1 MSAIPEKATGEI
13 HIRGGVRLQGKVKI
27 QGSKN
32 AALPILAATIL
43 TEGESCLKDCP
54 KISDVYRMLRLLR
67 SLGGYARWEGEGV
80 CVSTGSI
87 TTRDMPADAITGM
100 RSSLCLLGALL
111 ARCGSIVMEYPG
123 GCVIGE
129 RPIDLH
135 LQALRQMGVRFHE
148 EGGRICGRA
157 PEGLLGA
164 EISLP
169 FPSVGATENILLAA
183 VTARGRTRLEGAA
196 REPEVEALCR
206 YLNACGA
213 RIDGVGTSRLEIQG
227 VRRLHGASYRIP
239 ADRIVAGTYL
249 YAALGTRGCI
259 LLEQAPCQHMGAVIH
274 LAERMGALCQVT
286 SEGLYVQSLGELVSP
301 GLIRTGVYPG
311 FPTDMQSVAL
321 AVSTMALGET
331 RIEERIFEN
340 RFRVAQPLRQ
350 MGADIRQT
358 DPGSLWVEGG
368 RRLRGERV
376 EACELRG
383 GAALVVAG
391 LMAEGETIVTGCEY
405 IGRGY
410 ENICKDFRE
419 LGARIYS
426 VQDAA
431 EKE

>member
-1 MSAIPEKATGEI
+1 MSAIPERATGEI
-13 HIRGGVRLQGKVKI
+13 HIRGGVRLQGKVKV

-43 TEGESCLKDCP
+43 VEGESCLKDCP
-54 KISDVYRMLRLLR
+54 KISDVYRMLRLLQ
-67 SLGGYARWEGEGV
+67 SLGGHVRWEGEGV

-87 TTRDMPADAITGM
+87 TTQDMPEDAITGM

-111 ARCGSIVMEYPG
+111 AKCGSIVMEYPG

-129 RPIDLH
+129 RPINLH
-135 LQALRQMGVRFHE
+135 LQALEQMGVHFCE
-148 EGGRICGRA
+148 EEDRICGQA
-157 PEGLLGA
+157 PEGLHGA
-164 EISLP
+164 DISLAL
-169 FPSVGATENILLAA
+169 PSVGATENIILAA
-183 VTARGRTRLEGAA
+183 VTARGRTRISGAA

-213 RIDGVGTSRLEIQG
+213 RIDGIGSSRLEIQG
-227 VRRLHGASYRIP
+227 VRLLHGACYRIP

-259 LLEQAPCQHMGAVIH
+259 LLEQAPCRHMQAVIRM
-274 LAERMGALCQVT
+274 AERMGAICQET
-286 SEGLYVQSLGELVSP
+286 GEGLYVQSLGELISP
-301 GLIRTGVYPG
+301 GVIRTGGYPG

-321 AVSTMALGET
+321 AVCTMAQGET

-340 RFRVAQPLRQ
+340 RFRVADPLRQ
-350 MGADIRQT
+350 MGADIQQL
-358 DPGSLWVEGG
+358 DSHSLLVCGNSL
-368 RRLRGERV
+368 LRGQRV

-391 LMAEGETIVTGCEY
+391 LLAEGETIVTGCEF
-405 IGRGY
+405 IERGY
-410 ENICKDFRE
+410 GNICKDLRE

-426 VQDAA
+426 V
-431 EKE
+431 

>member
-1 MSAIPEKATGEI
+1 MSAIPQKATGEI

-43 TEGESCLKDCP
+43 AEGESCLKDCP
-54 KISDVYRMLRLLR
+54 KISDVYRMLRLLQ
-67 SLGGYARWEGEGV
+67 SLGGHVRWEGEGV

-87 TTRDMPADAITGM
+87 TTQDMPADAITGM

-123 GCVIGE
+123 GCVIGK

-135 LQALRQMGVRFHE
+135 LQALEQMGVCFHE
-148 EGGRICGRA
+148 EGGRICGQA
-157 PEGLLGA
+157 PKGLCGA

-169 FPSVGATENILLAA
+169 LPSVGATENILLAA
-183 VTARGRTRLEGAA
+183 VTARGCTRIEGAA

-213 RIDGVGTSRLEIQG
+213 RIDGIGTSRLEIQG
-227 VRRLHGASYRIP
+227 VRRIHGATYRIP

-259 LLEQAPCQHMGAVIH
+259 LLEQAPCQHMHAVIH
-274 LAERMGALCQVT
+274 MAERMGAICQVT
-286 SEGLYVQSLGELVSP
+286 REGLYVQSLGELVSP

-311 FPTDMQSVAL
+311 FPTDMQSIAL
-321 AVSTMALGET
+321 AVSTMASGET
-331 RIEERIFEN
+331 RIEERIFED
-340 RFRVAQPLRQ
+340 RFRVADPLRQ

-358 DPGSLWVEGG
+358 DPCCLRVGGSC
-368 RRLRGERV
+368 RLHGERV
-376 EACELRG
+376 RACELRG

-405 IGRGY
+405 IERGY
-410 ENICKDFRE
+410 ENICKDLRE
-419 LGARIYS
+419 LGARINS
-426 VQDAA
+426 V
-431 EKE
+431 

>member
-1 MSAIPEKATGEI
+1 MSAIPEKTTGEI
-13 HIRGGVRLQGKVKI
+13 HIRGGVRLQGKVKV

-43 TEGESCLKDCP
+43 VEGESCLKDCP
-54 KISDVYRMLRLLR
+54 KISDVYRMLRLLQ
-67 SLGGYARWEGEGV
+67 SLGGHVRWEGEGV

-87 TTRDMPADAITGM
+87 TTQDMPEDAITGM

-111 ARCGSIVMEYPG
+111 AKCGSIVMEYPG

-129 RPIDLH
+129 RPINLH
-135 LQALRQMGVRFHE
+135 LQALEQMGVRFCE
-148 EGGRICGRA
+148 EEDRICGQA
-157 PEGLLGA
+157 PEGLHGA
-164 EISLP
+164 DISLAL
-169 FPSVGATENILLAA
+169 PSVGATENIVLAA
-183 VTARGRTRLEGAA
+183 VTARGRTRISGAA

-213 RIDGVGTSRLEIQG
+213 RIDGIGSSCLEIQG
-227 VRRLHGASYRIP
+227 VRQLHGACYRIP

-259 LLEQAPCQHMGAVIH
+259 LLEQAPCRHMQAVIRM
-274 LAERMGALCQVT
+274 AERMGAICQET
-286 SEGLYVQSLGELVSP
+286 GEGLYVQSLGELFSP
-301 GLIRTGVYPG
+301 GVIRTGCYPG

-321 AVSTMALGET
+321 AVCTMAQGET

-340 RFRVAQPLRQ
+340 RFRVAEPLRQ
-350 MGADIRQT
+350 MGADIRQL
-358 DPGSLWVEGG
+358 DSHSLLVCGNSL
-368 RRLRGERV
+368 LRGQRV

-391 LMAEGETIVTGCEY
+391 LLAEGETVVTGCEF
-405 IGRGY
+405 IERGY
-410 ENICKDFRE
+410 ENICKDLRE

-426 VQDAA
+426 V
-431 EKE
+431 

>member
-1 MSAIPEKATGEI
+1 MSAIPQKATGEI
-13 HIRGGVRLQGKVKI
+13 RIRGGVRLQGKVKI

-43 TEGESCLKDCP
+43 AEGESCLKDCP
-54 KISDVYRMLRLLR
+54 KISDVYRMLRLLQ
-67 SLGGYARWEGEGV
+67 SLGGHVRWEGEGV

-87 TTRDMPADAITGM
+87 TTQDMPADAITGM

-123 GCVIGE
+123 GCVIGK

-135 LQALRQMGVRFHE
+135 LQALEQMGVCFHE

-157 PEGLLGA
+157 PKGLCGA

-169 FPSVGATENILLAA
+169 LPSVGATENILLAA
-183 VTARGRTRLEGAA
+183 VTASGCTRIEGAA

-213 RIDGVGTSRLEIQG
+213 RIDGIGTSRLEIRG
-227 VRRLHGASYRIP
+227 VRRIHGATYRIP

-259 LLEQAPCQHMGAVIH
+259 LLEQAPCQHMRAVIH
-274 LAERMGALCQVT
+274 MAERMGAICQVT
-286 SEGLYVQSLGELVSP
+286 GEGLYVQSLGEVVSP

-311 FPTDMQSVAL
+311 FPTDMQSIAL
-321 AVSTMALGET
+321 AVSAMASGET
-331 RIEERIFEN
+331 RIEERIFED
-340 RFRVAQPLRQ
+340 RFRVAEPLRQ
-350 MGADIRQT
+350 MGADIRQI
-358 DPGSLWVEGG
+358 DPGSLWVKGG
-368 RRLRGERV
+368 SRLHGERV
-376 EACELRG
+376 KACELRG

-391 LMAEGETIVTGCEY
+391 LMAEGETVITGCEY
-405 IGRGY
+405 IERGY
-410 ENICKDFRE
+410 ENICKDLRE
-419 LGARIYS
+419 LGARINS
-426 VQDAA
+426 V
-431 EKE
+431 

>member
-1 MSAIPEKATGEI
+1 MSAIPEKTTGEI
-13 HIRGGVRLQGKVKI
+13 HIRGGVRLQGKVKV

-43 TEGESCLKDCP
+43 TEGENCLKDCP
-54 KISDVYRMLRLLR
+54 KISDVYRMLRLLQ
-67 SLGGYARWEGEGV
+67 SLGGHARWEGEGV

-87 TTRDMPADAITGM
+87 TTQDMPADAITGM

-135 LQALRQMGVRFHE
+135 LLALEQMGVRFHE
-148 EGGRICGRA
+148 EGNRICGQA
-157 PEGLLGA
+157 PEGLHGA
-164 EISLP
+164 DISLAL
-169 FPSVGATENILLAA
+169 PSVGATENIVLAA
-183 VTARGRTRLEGAA
+183 VTARGRTRLSGAA

-213 RIDGVGTSRLEIQG
+213 RIDGIGSSDLEIQG
-227 VRRLHGASYRIP
+227 VKCLHGATYRIP

-249 YAALGTRGCI
+249 YAALGTRGCV
-259 LLEQAPCQHMGAVIH
+259 LLEQAPCRHMHAVIRM
-274 LAERMGALCQVT
+274 AERMGAICQET
-286 SEGLYVQSLGELVSP
+286 GEGLYVQSLGELLSP

-321 AVSTMALGET
+321 AVAAMAQGET
-331 RIEERIFEN
+331 RIEEHIFEN
-340 RFRVAQPLRQ
+340 RFRVAEPLRQ
-350 MGADIRQT
+350 MGADIRQQ
-358 DPGSLWVEGG
+358 DAHSLEVGG
-368 RRLRGERV
+368 GCQLRGRRV

-391 LMAEGETIVTGCEY
+391 LMAEGETVVTGCEF
-405 IGRGY
+405 IERGY
-410 ENICKDFRE
+410 ENICKDLRE

-426 VQDAA
+426 V
-431 EKE
+431 

>member
-1 MSAIPEKATGEI
+1 MSAIPQKATGEI
-13 HIRGGVRLQGKVKI
+13 HIRGGVRLQGKVKV

-43 TEGESCLKDCP
+43 AEGESYLKDCP
-54 KISDVYRMLRLLR
+54 KISDVYRMLRLLQ
-67 SLGGYARWEGEGV
+67 SLGGHVHWEGEGV

-87 TTRDMPADAITGM
+87 TTQDMPADAITGM

-123 GCVIGE
+123 GCVIGK

-135 LQALRQMGVRFHE
+135 LQALEQMGVCFHE
-148 EGGRICGRA
+148 EGERICGQA
-157 PEGLLGA
+157 PEGLSGA

-169 FPSVGATENILLAA
+169 LPSVGATENILLAA
-183 VTARGRTRLEGAA
+183 VTAKGCTRIKGAA

-213 RIDGVGTSRLEIQG
+213 RIDGVGTSCLEIQG
-227 VRRLHGASYRIP
+227 VRRLHGATYRIP
-239 ADRIVAGTYL
+239 TDRIVAGTYL

-259 LLEQAPCQHMGAVIH
+259 LLEQAPCQHMHAVIH
-274 LAERMGALCQVT
+274 MAEQMGAICQVT
-286 SEGLYVQSLGELVSP
+286 SEGLYVQSLGELASP
-301 GLIRTGVYPG
+301 GLVRTGVYPG

-321 AVSTMALGET
+321 AVSTMATGDT

-340 RFRVAQPLRQ
+340 RFRVAKPLQQ
-350 MGADIRQT
+350 MGADIWQI
-358 DPGSLWVEGG
+358 DPGKLWVGG
-368 RRLRGERV
+368 NCRLHGERV

-405 IGRGY
+405 IERGY

-419 LGARIYS
+419 LGARIHS
-426 VQDAA
+426 V
-431 EKE
+431 

>member
-1 MSAIPEKATGEI
+1 MSAIPAKATGEI
-13 HIRGGVRLQGKVKI
+13 HIRGGVRLQGKVKV

-43 TEGESCLKDCP
+43 AEGESCLKDCP
-54 KISDVYRMLRLLR
+54 KISDVYRMLRLLQ
-67 SLGGYARWEGEGV
+67 SLGGHVRWEGEGV

-87 TTRDMPADAITGM
+87 TTQDMPADAITGM

-111 ARCGSIVMEYPG
+111 AKCGSIVMEYPG
-123 GCVIGE
+123 GCVIGQ

-135 LQALRQMGVRFHE
+135 LQALEQMGVRFHE
-148 EGGRICGRA
+148 EGDRICGQA
-157 PEGLLGA
+157 PEGLSGA
-164 EISLP
+164 DITLAL
-169 FPSVGATENILLAA
+169 PSVGATENILLAA
-183 VTARGRTRLEGAA
+183 VTAKGRTRVSGAA

-213 RIDGVGTSRLEIQG
+213 RIDGIGGSCLEIQG
-227 VRRLHGASYRIP
+227 VRRLHGACYRIP

-259 LLEQAPCQHMGAVIH
+259 LLEQAPCAHMQAVIRM
-274 LAERMGALCQVT
+274 AERMGAICQET
-286 SEGLYVQSLGELVSP
+286 GEGLYVQSLGELISP
-301 GLIRTGVYPG
+301 GVIRTGVYPG

-321 AVSTMALGET
+321 AVSTMAQGET

-340 RFRVAQPLRQ
+340 RFRVAEPLRQ
-350 MGADIRQT
+350 MGADIRQL
-358 DPGSLWVEGG
+358 DSHSLLTGG
-368 RRLRGERV
+368 NSRLCGRRV

-391 LMAEGETIVTGCEY
+391 LMAEGETVVTGCEF
-405 IGRGY
+405 IERGY
-410 ENICKDFRE
+410 GNICKDLRE

-426 VQDAA
+426 V
-431 EKE
+431 

>member
-43 TEGESCLKDCP
+43 AEGESCLKDCP
-54 KISDVYRMLRLLR
+54 KISDVYRMLRLLQ
-67 SLGGYARWEGEGV
+67 SLGGRVYWEGDGV

-87 TTRDMPADAITGM
+87 TTQDMPEDAITGM

-111 ARCGSIVMEYPG
+111 ARCGGIVMEHPG

-129 RPIDLH
+129 RPIDMH
-135 LQALRQMGVRFHE
+135 LQALRQMGVHFHE
-148 EGGRICGRA
+148 EGGRICGEA
-157 PEGLLGA
+157 PGGLCGA

-169 FPSVGATENILLAA
+169 FPSVGATENVLLAA
-183 VTARGRTRLEGAA
+183 VMARGCTQIRGAA

-213 RIDGVGTSRLEIQG
+213 RIDGVGTSCLNIQG
-227 VRRLHGASYRIP
+227 VEKLHGASYRIP

-249 YAALGTRGCI
+249 YAALGTKGCV
-259 LLEQAPCQHMGAVIH
+259 LLEQAPWQHMHAVIRM
-274 LAERMGALCQVT
+274 AEKMGAICQMT
-286 SEGLYVQSLGELVSP
+286 EEGLYVQSLGELIPAPV
-301 GLIRTGVYPG
+301 IRTGVYPG
-311 FPTDMQSVAL
+311 FPTDMQSIAL
-321 AVSTMALGET
+321 AVSTMASGET

-340 RFRVAQPLRQ
+340 RFRVAQPLRH
-350 MGADIRQT
+350 MGADIRQQG
-358 DPGSLWVEGG
+358 PGSLTVKGVEH
-368 RRLRGERV
+368 LRGERV

-391 LMAEGETIVTGCEY
+391 LMAEGETVITGCEY
-405 IGRGY
+405 IERGY
-410 ENICKDFRE
+410 ENICKDLRE
-419 LGARIYS
+419 LGARIVS
-426 VQDAA
+426 V
-431 EKE
+431 

>member
-1 MSAIPEKATGEI
+1 MSAIPQKATGEI
-13 HIRGGVRLQGKVKI
+13 HIRGGVRLQGKVKV

-43 TEGESCLKDCP
+43 AEGESCLKDCP
-54 KISDVYRMLRLLR
+54 KISDVDRMLRLLQ
-67 SLGGYARWEGEGV
+67 SLGGHVRWEGEGV

-87 TTRDMPADAITGM
+87 TTRDMPSDAITGM

-123 GCVIGE
+123 GCVIGK

-135 LQALRQMGVRFHE
+135 LQALERMGVRFWQ
-148 EGGRICGRA
+148 EGDKICGQA
-157 PEGLLGA
+157 PEGLSGA
-164 EISLP
+164 VISLP

-183 VTARGRTRLEGAA
+183 VTARGCTRIEGAA

-213 RIDGVGTSRLEIQG
+213 RIEGVGASCLEIRG
-227 VRRLHGASYRIP
+227 VRRLHGAAYRIP

-249 YAALGTRGCI
+249 YAALGTRGCV
-259 LLEQAPCQHMGAVIH
+259 LLEQAPCRQMHAVIH
-274 LAERMGALCQVT
+274 MAERMGAVCHVT
-286 SEGLYVQSLGELVSP
+286 EEGLYVQSVGELVSP

-321 AVSTMALGET
+321 AVCAVAAGET

-340 RFRVAQPLRQ
+340 RFRVAEPLRQ
-350 MGADIRQT
+350 MGADIRQ
-358 DPGSLWVEGG
+358 DGPCSLWTGGG
-368 RRLRGERV
+368 RCLRGERV
-376 EACELRG
+376 KAAELRG

-391 LMAEGETIVTGCEY
+391 LMAEGETTVTGCEY
-405 IGRGY
+405 IERGN
-410 ENICKDFRE
+410 ETICKDLRE

-426 VQDAA
+426 V
-431 EKE
+431 

>member
-1 MSAIPEKATGEI
+1 MSAIPQKATGEI
-13 HIRGGVRLQGKVKI
+13 HIRGGVRLQGKVKV

-43 TEGESCLKDCP
+43 AEGESYLKGCP
-54 KISDVYRMLRLLR
+54 KISDVYRMLRLLQ
-67 SLGGYARWEGEGV
+67 SLGAHVYWEGEGV
-80 CVSTGSI
+80 CISTGSI
-87 TTRDMPADAITGM
+87 TTQDMPADAITGM

-123 GCVIGE
+123 GCVIGK

-135 LQALRQMGVRFHE
+135 LRALEQMGVRFHE
-148 EGGRICGRA
+148 EGGRICGQA
-157 PEGLLGA
+157 PKGLSGA

-169 FPSVGATENILLAA
+169 LPSVGATENILLAA
-183 VTARGRTRLEGAA
+183 VTARGCTRIEGAA

-213 RIDGVGTSRLEIQG
+213 RIDGIGTSCLEIQG
-227 VRRLHGASYRIP
+227 VRRLHGALCRIP

-259 LLEQAPCQHMGAVIH
+259 LLEEAPCQHMRSVIRM
-274 LAERMGALCQVT
+274 AERMGAICQVT
-286 SEGLYVQSLGELVSP
+286 GEGLYIQSLGELVSP

-321 AVSTMALGET
+321 AVSTTASGET
-331 RIEERIFEN
+331 RIEECIFEN
-340 RFRVAQPLRQ
+340 RFRVAEPLRQ

-358 DPGSLWVEGG
+358 APGSLWVGG
-368 RRLRGERV
+368 GCRLRGERV
-376 EACELRG
+376 QALELRG

-405 IGRGY
+405 IERGY
-410 ENICKDFRE
+410 ENICKDLRE
-419 LGARIYS
+419 LGARINS
-426 VQDAA
+426 V
-431 EKE
+431 

>member
-1 MSAIPEKATGEI
+1 MSAIPDKNAGEI

-43 TEGESCLKDCP
+43 TEGENCLKDCP
-54 KISDVYRMLRLLR
+54 KISDVYRMLRLLQ
-67 SLGGYARWEGEGV
+67 SLGGHVRWEGDGV

-135 LQALRQMGVRFHE
+135 LQALKQMGVRFHE
-148 EGGRICGRA
+148 EDGRICGQA
-157 PEGLLGA
+157 PEGLSGA
-164 EISLP
+164 DISLAL
-169 FPSVGATENILLAA
+169 PSVGATENIVLAA
-183 VTARGRTRLEGAA
+183 VTAKGRTRVRGAA

-213 RIDGVGTSRLEIQG
+213 RIDGVGSSELEIQG
-227 VRRLHGASYRIP
+227 VERLHGASYRIP
-239 ADRIVAGTYL
+239 TDRIVAGTYL
-249 YAALGTRGCI
+249 YAALGTRGCV
-259 LLEQAPCQHMGAVIH
+259 LLEQAPCGHMQAVIRM
-274 LAERMGALCQVT
+274 AERMGALCQET
-286 SEGLYVQSLGELVSP
+286 GEGLYVQSLGELLSP
-301 GLIRTGVYPG
+301 ALIRTGVYPG

-321 AVSTMALGET
+321 AVATMAAGET

-340 RFRVAQPLRQ
+340 RFRVAEPLRR

-358 DPGSLWVEGG
+358 DSGSLWIKGG
-368 RRLRGERV
+368 CRLHGERV

-391 LMAEGETIVTGCEY
+391 LMAEGETQITGCEF
-405 IGRGY
+405 IERGY
-410 ENICKDFRE
+410 ENICKDLRE
-419 LGARIYS
+419 LGARIYG
-426 VQDAA
+426 V
-431 EKE
+431 

>member
-1 MSAIPEKATGEI
+1 MSAIPQKTTGEI
-13 HIRGGVRLQGKVKI
+13 HIRGGVRLQGKVKV

-43 TEGESCLKDCP
+43 AEGESCLKDCP
-54 KISDVYRMLRLLR
+54 KISDVYRMLRLLQ
-67 SLGGYARWEGEGV
+67 SLGGHVHWEGDGV

-87 TTRDMPADAITGM
+87 ITQDMPADAITGM

-123 GCVIGE
+123 GCVIGK
-129 RPIDLH
+129 RPINLH
-135 LQALRQMGVRFHE
+135 LQALEQMGVRFHE
-148 EGGRICGRA
+148 EGDRICGQA
-157 PEGLLGA
+157 PQGLQGA
-164 EISLP
+164 EIFLAL
-169 FPSVGATENILLAA
+169 PSVGATENILLAA
-183 VTARGRTRLEGAA
+183 VTARGCTRIQGAA

-213 RIDGVGTSRLEIQG
+213 RIDGIGSSCLEIQG
-227 VRRLHGASYRIP
+227 VRRLHGATYRIP
-239 ADRIVAGTYL
+239 TDRIVAGTYL

-259 LLEQAPCQHMGAVIH
+259 LLEQAPCQHMHGVIR
-274 LAERMGALCQVT
+274 LAERMGAICQVT
-286 SEGLYVQSLGELVSP
+286 GEGLYVQSLGELVSP
-301 GLIRTGVYPG
+301 GLIHTGVYPG
-311 FPTDMQSVAL
+311 FPTDMQSIVL
-321 AVSTMALGET
+321 AVSTMASGET

-358 DPGSLWVEGG
+358 DSNSLWVGG
-368 RRLRGERV
+368 GCRLHGERV

-391 LMAEGETIVTGCEY
+391 LMAEGETVVTGCEY
-405 IGRGY
+405 IERGY
-410 ENICKDFRE
+410 ENICKDLRE

-426 VQDAA
+426 V
-431 EKE
+431 

>member
-1 MSAIPEKATGEI
+1 MSAIPQKATGEI
-13 HIRGGVRLQGKVKI
+13 HIRGGVRLQGKVKV

-43 TEGESCLKDCP
+43 AEGESCLKDCP
-54 KISDVYRMLRLLR
+54 KISDVYRMLRLLQ
-67 SLGGYARWEGEGV
+67 SLGGHARWEGEGV

-87 TTRDMPADAITGM
+87 TTQDMPSDAITGM

-123 GCVIGE
+123 GCVIGK

-135 LQALRQMGVRFHE
+135 LQALERMGVRFWQ
-148 EGGRICGRA
+148 EGDKICGRA
-157 PEGLLGA
+157 PEGLSGA
-164 EISLP
+164 VISLP

-183 VTARGRTRLEGAA
+183 VTARGCTRIEGAA

-213 RIDGVGTSRLEIQG
+213 RIDGVGASCLEIQG
-227 VRRLHGASYRIP
+227 VRRLHGATYRIP

-249 YAALGTRGCI
+249 YAALGTRGCV
-259 LLEQAPCQHMGAVIH
+259 LLEQAPCRHMHAVIH
-274 LAERMGALCQVT
+274 MAERMGAICQVT
-286 SEGLYVQSLGELVSP
+286 DEGLYVQSIGELVSP

-321 AVSTMALGET
+321 AVSTMAVGET

-340 RFRVAQPLRQ
+340 RFRVAKPLRQ
-350 MGADIRQT
+350 MGADIRQ
-358 DPGSLWVEGG
+358 DGPCSLRTQGG
-368 RRLRGERV
+368 RCLRGERV
-376 EACELRG
+376 EAAELRG

-391 LMAEGETIVTGCEY
+391 LMAEGETTVTGCEY
-405 IGRGY
+405 IERGY
-410 ENICKDFRE
+410 ENICKDLRE

-426 VQDAA
+426 V
-431 EKE
+431 

>member
-1 MSAIPEKATGEI
+1 MSAIPEKNTGEI
-13 HIRGGVRLQGKVKI
+13 HIRGGVRLQGKVKV

-54 KISDVYRMLRLLR
+54 KISDVYRMLRLLQ
-67 SLGGYARWEGEGV
+67 SLGGHARWEGDGV

-135 LQALRQMGVRFHE
+135 LLALEQMGVRFHE
-148 EGGRICGRA
+148 EGNRICGQA
-157 PEGLLGA
+157 PEGLHGA
-164 EISLP
+164 DISLAL
-169 FPSVGATENILLAA
+169 PSVGATENIVLAA
-183 VTARGRTRLEGAA
+183 VTARGCTRVSGAA

-213 RIDGVGTSRLEIQG
+213 RIDGIGGSELEIQG
-227 VRRLHGASYRIP
+227 VKRLHGASYRIP

-249 YAALGTRGCI
+249 YAALGTRGCV
-259 LLEQAPCQHMGAVIH
+259 LLEQAPCRHMQAVIRM
-274 LAERMGALCQVT
+274 AERMGAICQET
-286 SEGLYVQSLGELVSP
+286 GEGLYVQSLGELNSP

-321 AVSTMALGET
+321 AVAVTAAGET

-340 RFRVAQPLRQ
+340 RFRVVEPLRR

-358 DPGSLWVEGG
+358 DPRSLWTKGG
-368 RRLRGERV
+368 CELRGERV

-391 LMAEGETIVTGCEY
+391 LMAEGETLVTGCEF
-405 IGRGY
+405 IERGY
-410 ENICKDFRE
+410 ENICKDLRE

-426 VQDAA
+426 V
-431 EKE
+431 

>member
-1 MSAIPEKATGEI
+1 MSAIPEKATGEF
-13 HIRGGVRLQGKVKI
+13 HIRGGVRLQGKVKV

-43 TEGESCLKDCP
+43 AEGESCIKDCP
-54 KISDVYRMLRLLR
+54 KISDVYRMLRLLQ
-67 SLGGYARWEGEGV
+67 SLGGHVRWEGEGV

-87 TTRDMPADAITGM
+87 TTQDMPADAITGM

-135 LQALRQMGVRFHE
+135 LQALEQMGVRFRE
-148 EGGRICGRA
+148 EENRICGQA
-157 PEGLLGA
+157 PEGLWGA
-164 EISLP
+164 DITLAL
-169 FPSVGATENILLAA
+169 PSVGATENIVLAA
-183 VTARGRTRLEGAA
+183 VTAKGRTRVGGAA

-213 RIDGVGTSRLEIQG
+213 RIDGIGTSCLEIQG
-227 VRRLHGASYRIP
+227 VRRLHGACYRVP

-259 LLEQAPCQHMGAVIH
+259 LLEQAPCRHMQAVIRM
-274 LAERMGALCQVT
+274 AERMGAICQET
-286 SEGLYVQSLGELVSP
+286 GEGLYVQSLGELISP
-301 GLIRTGVYPG
+301 GVIRTGCYPG

-321 AVSTMALGET
+321 AVATMARGET
-331 RIEERIFEN
+331 RIEEHIFEN
-340 RFRVAQPLRQ
+340 RFRVAEPLRQ
-350 MGADIRQT
+350 MGADIRQM
-358 DPGSLWVEGG
+358 DSHSLLVGG
-368 RRLRGERV
+368 DSRLHGRGV
-376 EACELRG
+376 KACELRG

-391 LMAEGETIVTGCEY
+391 LMAEGETVVTGCEF
-405 IGRGY
+405 IERGY
-410 ENICKDFRE
+410 ENICKDLRE

-426 VQDAA
+426 V
-431 EKE
+431 

>member
-1 MSAIPEKATGEI
+1 MSAIPQKVTGEI

-43 TEGESCLKDCP
+43 AEGESFLKDCP
-54 KISDVYRMLRLLR
+54 KISDVYRMLRLLQ
-67 SLGGYARWEGEGV
+67 SLGGHVRWEGEGV
-80 CVSTGSI
+80 CIGTGSI

-123 GCVIGE
+123 GCVIGK

-135 LQALRQMGVRFHE
+135 LRALEQMGVCFSE
-148 EGGRICGRA
+148 EGDRICGRA
-157 PEGLLGA
+157 PEGLQGA
-164 EISLP
+164 EIRLAL
-169 FPSVGATENILLAA
+169 PSVGATENILLAA
-183 VTARGRTRLEGAA
+183 VTARGCTRIEGAA

-213 RIDGVGTSRLEIQG
+213 RIDGIGTSCLEIQG
-227 VRRLHGASYRIP
+227 VCRLHGAVYRIP

-249 YAALGTRGCI
+249 DAALGTRGCV
-259 LLEQAPCQHMGAVIH
+259 LLEQAPCQHMHGVIRM
-274 LAERMGALCQVT
+274 AERMGALCQVT
-286 SEGLYVQSLGELVSP
+286 GEGLYVQSLGELVSP
-301 GLIRTGVYPG
+301 GMVRTGVYPG

-321 AVSTMALGET
+321 AVSTMAEGET
-331 RIEERIFEN
+331 RIEELIFEN
-340 RFRVAQPLRQ
+340 RFRVAGPLRR
-350 MGADIRQT
+350 MGAEIRQIG
-358 DPGSLWVEGG
+358 PHSLWVGG
-368 RRLRGERV
+368 GAHLRGERV

-391 LMAEGETIVTGCEY
+391 LMAEEETVVTGCEY
-405 IGRGY
+405 IERGY
-410 ENICKDFRE
+410 ENICKDLRE

-426 VQDAA
+426 V
-431 EKE
+431 